1 MNRRFRQDPS
11 TGGPSRWNSLRKW
24 HRFGYFRCYVCMSRP
39 LLLIAI
45 LSLSAGE
52 VLARTNAM
60 EGAPK
65 PPEKR
70 RVLFRTDS
78 PRLFAPS
85 SPKPAERPPAPTPPP
100 LKKPRA
106 ATLPAI
112 PTPGPVARIAPPAP
126 LSRTPTKPAAPRP
139 GRDLDLQPTS
149 FTPYDAYLGP
159 VRTVISRLN
168 GRNAT
173 MTTACDLVREGR
185 GFRYLVTDP
194 YRAQLPAVTEAR
206 HAGDCK
212 SKALWLYDQLGDPG
226 AYYVIGKLER
236 RSRTSH
242 AWVYWRCEG
251 RWWILD
257 PTDRGTPISAD
268 SVASHRYVPY
278 YSFSRSG
285 TFRHSATRLML
296 AMGQG
301 IPAARA
307 EPAIA
312 TRSRPIAAPARAQ
325 R

>member
-1 MNRRFRQDPS
+1 
-11 TGGPSRWNSLRKW
+11 
-24 HRFGYFRCYVCMSRP
+24 MSRP

-45 LSLSAGE
+45 LSLCAGE
-52 VLARTNAM
+52 VQARTSAM
-60 EGAPK
+60 EDAPK
-65 PPEKR
+65 PSAKR

-78 PRLFAPS
+78 PRLFGPAT
-85 SPKPAERPPAPTPPP
+85 PKPAERPPAPTPPAP
-100 LKKPRA
+100 KKPQT
-106 ATLPAI
+106 ATLPAT
-112 PTPGPVARIAPPAP
+112 PTPRPIARIAPPTQP
-126 LSRTPTKPAAPRP
+126 PRTPTKPAAPGT

-194 YRAQLPAVTEAR
+194 YRAQPPAVTEAR

-242 AWVYWRCEG
+242 AWVYWRCGG

-296 AMGQG
+296 AMGRG
-301 IPAARA
+301 IPAASG

-312 TRSRPIAAPARAQ
+312 ARSRPAAAPASAQ